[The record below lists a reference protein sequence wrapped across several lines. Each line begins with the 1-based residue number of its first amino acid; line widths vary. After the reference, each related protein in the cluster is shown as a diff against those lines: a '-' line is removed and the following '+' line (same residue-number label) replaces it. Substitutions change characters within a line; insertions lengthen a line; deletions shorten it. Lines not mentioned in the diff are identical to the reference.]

1 METNKKGTT
10 EDPNIHKQLP
20 ETYPKH
26 LVACENS
33 QRGAVAARGS
43 RASRKSDAKEEMGL
57 DWPYPAERSR

>member
-1 METNKKGTT
+1 MGQRRGDEQKGTT

-33 QRGAVAARGS
+33 QRGAVAAR
-43 RASRKSDAKEEMGL
+43 
-57 DWPYPAERSR
+57 